1 MSESAGDGLVIQ
13 GVRASSVL
21 VPGTLEE
28 LRDTVRGA
36 TGALVP
42 VGGGTR
48 LDLGS
53 APPEEFAALRLEKA
67 LGGEVAHQADDLT
80 VVAPAAVT
88 VAALNDV
95 LRPSGQWLPLDPPHP
110 ELASLGGTFA
120 VGAGGPLRTRYGL
133 PRDLVLGMTLL
144 RADGE
149 LVKAGGRV
157 VKNVTGYDLMRAW
170 TGSLGTLGIVTEVA
184 LRVLPRG
191 ETLGFAAEFR
201 GFEQAS
207 AAVESLV
214 RADVRPEVADL
225 WAEEGSWKLFLRVVA
240 TAGSVARRSLP
251 GASLAEPGAYERLR
265 DAGFGRGDVL
275 TLRIAALPSD
285 LGEVVRILQPLRP
298 GNLIVRP
305 VAGAVLASWDA
316 RNRGAVPE
324 LVEAVRRVRSLV
336 APTGGLLVFER
347 MPADLRLLVDAWGE
361 PPASMGLM
369 RRMKDV
375 YDPDGRF
382 NRGRFVGGI

>member
-1 MSESAGDGLVIQ
+1 MSEPSERLPVIQ
-13 GVRASSVL
+13 GVRASNVL
-21 VPGTLEE
+21 VPESLDE
-28 LRDTVRGA
+28 LRDMVRAANG
-36 TGALVP
+36 TLVP
-42 VGGGTR
+42 VGGSTR
-48 LDLGS
+48 LELGNP
-53 APPEEFAALRLEKA
+53 PPERFTAVRLEKA

-80 VVAPAAVT
+80 VVAPAGVT
-88 VAALNDV
+88 VAALNAA
-95 LRPSGQWLPLDPPHP
+95 LAPAGQWLPLDPPHP
-110 ELASLGGTFA
+110 ELATVGGTLA
-120 VGAGGPLRTRYGL
+120 VGAGGPLRTHYGL

-170 TGSLGTLGIVTEVA
+170 TGSLGTLGIVTEVS

-191 ETLGFAAEFR
+191 ETLDLAAEFR
-201 GFEQAS
+201 QFEQAS

-225 WAEEGSWKLFLRVVA
+225 WPEGGSWKLFLRVAA
-240 TAGSVARRSLP
+240 TAASVAHRSLP
-251 GASLAEPGAYERLR
+251 GAREADPGTYERLR
-265 DAGFGRGDVL
+265 DAGFRPGDVL

-285 LGEVVRILQPLRP
+285 LGEVVQVLQPLRA
-298 GNLIVRP
+298 GALVVRP

-316 RNRGAVPE
+316 RDRGATPE
-324 LVEAVRRVRSLV
+324 LVEAVRGIRSLV
-336 APTGGLLVFER
+336 SPVGGSLVFER
-347 MPADLRLLVDAWGE
+347 MPGDLRLLMDPWGE
-361 PPASMGLM
+361 PPPAIGLM

-375 YDPDGRF
+375 YDPGGRF